1 MPTEKALYTPE
12 SRAVKL
18 AGRDIRAVMKGFK
31 EAGKHPFMTR
41 KQSSRT
47 QHLYDEIAASPMATQ
62 LLRDGYPVSF
72 AYRVVQIEKQKMSKG
87 MEGQA
92 ASAGLV
98 GQ

>member
-1 MPTEKALYTPE
+1 MA
-12 SRAVKL
+12 
-18 AGRDIRAVMKGFK
+18 AGNIRSVMKGFK
-31 EAGKHPFMTR
+31 EAGRHPFMTR

-47 QHLYDEIAASPMATQ
+47 QRVYEEIQASPMATQ
-62 LLRDGYPVSF
+62 LLRDGYPVAF
-72 AYRVVQIEKQKMSKG
+72 AYRVVQLEKQKMSQG